1 MLFVDTNVV
10 AYLMLEGSR
19 NADARRLF
27 EFDSDWQ
34 SEEFLLVEFSNLLS
48 TATRLGRMRHHEAV
62 GLLSN
67 LTSLMA
73 ERLYRVP
80 HSDALAIAN
89 QFGVSAYDA
98 RFLALA
104 QSMDQ
109 KLVTE
114 DARLR
119 GAAPSLT
126 LSIAQALAGP

>member
-10 AYLMLEGSR
+10 VYLMLEGKH

-34 SEEFLLVEFSNLLS
+34 SEEFLLVEFSNVLS
-48 TATRLGRMRHHEAV
+48 TATRLGRMQNHEAMGV
-62 GLLSN
+62 
-67 LTSLMA
+67 LTDLASLMA
-73 ERLYRVP
+73 ERLHRVP

-89 QFGVSAYDA
+89 HFRVSAYDA

-104 QSMDQ
+104 ESMEQ

-119 GAAPSLT
+119 AAVPSLT
-126 LSIAQALAGP
+126 QSIAEALAGP